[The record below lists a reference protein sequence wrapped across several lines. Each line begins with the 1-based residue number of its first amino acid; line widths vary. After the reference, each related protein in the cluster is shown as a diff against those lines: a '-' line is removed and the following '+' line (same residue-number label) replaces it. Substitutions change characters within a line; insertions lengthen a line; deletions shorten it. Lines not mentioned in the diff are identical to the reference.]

1 MANPLAIA
9 LALYGGYK
17 GYKAGKERG
26 GGLGGIIGGAL
37 GAAGGYYGG
46 QYVGQQMGLS
56 NIGAAEGSALTSAKI
71 ASGGT
76 QAGAAGLTGPA
87 QLGMTTRTAAAST
100 TPFLGSDPGTMAGL
114 VGNEAPAAG
123 TGNIFQRALSGFQGM
138 SPGKQAVTLGGLAG
152 LGAFASGAYQ
162 PEPYQRAQ
170 FTYNVAYPELYR
182 GRQFFVQDPTTG
194 QTVQQEQLDYIP
206 EENQKFVGQERFGP
220 YGMAL
225 KTMNTGGLVE
235 AAHFAEGGMPVKSTH
250 DENDINNYKRAN
262 GYVADHTD
270 SANKDEDTILAQLAD
285 GEFVTRTDGILGA
298 GILMG
303 ASPKDEKEMRKKGAE
318 FFYDQQKKMKRLYDL
333 FNGKKTVN

>member
-26 GGLGGIIGGAL
+26 GGLGGILGGAL

-46 QYVGQQMGLS
+46 QYLGEQMGLS
-56 NIGAAEGSALTSAKI
+56 NIGAAKGSALTSGKI
-71 ASGGT
+71 AAGGT

-87 QLGMTTRTAAAST
+87 ELGMTTRAA
-100 TPFLGSDPGTMAGL
+100 TP
-114 VGNEAPAAG
+114 AP
-123 TGNIFQRALSGFQGM
+123 NIFQRAIGGFKGM
-138 SPGKQAVTLGGLAG
+138 TTGQQAATLGGIAG
-152 LGAFASGAYQ
+152 LGAYASGAFK

-170 FTYNVAYPELYR
+170 FTYNVAYPDLYR
-182 GRQFFVQDPTTG
+182 NRQFFVQDPQTG
-194 QTVQQEQLDYIP
+194 QTVQQPQLDYIP
-206 EENQKFVGQERFGP
+206 EENVKYTGSERFGP
-220 YGMAL
+220 YGMEL

-235 AAHFAEGGMPVKSTH
+235 VAKFNEGGMPVKSTH

-270 SANKDEDTILAQLAD
+270 GANKDEDTILAQLAD

>member
-26 GGLGGIIGGAL
+26 GTLGGIVGGAL

-46 QYVGQQMGLS
+46 QYVGGKLGMS
-56 NIGAAEGSALTSAKI
+56 NVAGTQGFTNAMMAPFQGGQAVTSANVI
-71 ASGGT
+71 
-76 QAGAAGLTGPA
+76 AGAPKGQVIGVDKFGQEIISRGAGESAKQNLLQKG
-87 QLGMTTRTAAAST
+87 
-100 TPFLGSDPGTMAGL
+100 
-114 VGNEAPAAG
+114 
-123 TGNIFQRALSGFQGM
+123 ISGFQGM
-138 SPGKQAVTLGGLAG
+138 SPGKQAATIGGLAG
-152 LGAFASGAYQ
+152 LGAFASGAYE

-182 GRQFFVQDPTTG
+182 SRQFFVQDPVTG
-194 QTVQQEQLDYIP
+194 QTVQQPQLDYIP
-206 EENQKFVGQERFGP
+206 EENVKYTGSERFGP
-220 YGMAL
+220 YGMEL

-235 AAHFAEGGMPVKSTH
+235 IAKFSEGGMPVKTTH
-250 DENDINNYKRAN
+250 DENDPNNYKRAN

-270 SANKDEDTILAQLAD
+270 GANKDEDTILAQLAD

>member
-37 GAAGGYYGG
+37 GAAGGFYGG
-46 QYVGQQMGLS
+46 QYLGQQMALS
-56 NIGAAEGSALTSAKI
+56 NIGASQGSALNAGKV
-71 ASGGT
+71 AAGGT
-76 QAGAAGLTGPA
+76 QAGTASQAANIAGFG
-87 QLGMTTRTAAAST
+87 G
-100 TPFLGSDPGTMAGL
+100 DPGTAAGL
-114 VGNEAPAAG
+114 VGTEGATVPAGA
-123 TGNIFQRALSGFQGM
+123 GNIFQRALGGFKGM
-138 SPGKQAVTLGGLAG
+138 STGQQAATLGGLAG
-152 LGAFASGAYQ
+152 LGAYASGAFK

-182 GRQFFVQDPTTG
+182 SRKFFVQDPTTG
-194 QTVQQEQLDYIP
+194 EVVEQPQLDYIP
-206 EENQKFVGQERFGP
+206 EENEKFVGQERFGP

-235 AAHFAEGGMPVKSTH
+235 IAKFSEGGMPVKTTH
-250 DENDINNYKRAN
+250 DENDINNYKRTN

-270 SANKDEDTILAQLAD
+270 GANKDEDTILAQLAD

-303 ASPKDEKEMRKKGAE
+303 ASPNDEKAMRKKGAE

-333 FNGKKTVN
+333 FNSKKALN

>member
-46 QYVGQQMGLS
+46 QSLGSAFGMQNVAGTQNFTNAMMAPFKGQQ
-56 NIGAAEGSALTSAKI
+56 AVTSSRA
-71 ASGGT
+71 
-76 QAGAAGLTGPA
+76 LTGP
-87 QLGMTTRTAAAST
+87 QELGMTTR
-100 TPFLGSDPGTMAGL
+100 
-114 VGNEAPAAG
+114 APTETG
-123 TGNIFQRALSGFQGM
+123 GNILQRMSKGF
-138 SPGKQAVTLGGLAG
+138 GKMTTGQQAATLGGIAG
-152 LGAFASGAYQ
+152 LGAYASGAFK

-170 FTYNVAYPELYR
+170 FTYNVAYPDLYR
-182 GRQFFVQDPTTG
+182 NRQFFVQDPTTG
-194 QTVQQEQLDYIP
+194 QTVQQAQLDYIP
-206 EENQKFVGQERFGP
+206 EENVKYVGEERFGP

-235 AAHFAEGGMPVKSTH
+235 VAKFNEGGMPVKSTH
-250 DENDINNYKRAN
+250 DENDVNNYKRAN

-270 SANKDEDTILAQLAD
+270 GANKDEDTILAQLAD

-333 FNGKKTVN
+333 FNGKKTIN

>member
-17 GYKAGKERG
+17 GYKAGRERG
-26 GGLGGIIGGAL
+26 GGLGGILGGAL

-46 QYVGQQMGLS
+46 QYLGEQMGLS
-56 NIGAAEGSALTSAKI
+56 NIGAAKTAKAGTAATSAAAMSPATQAANI
-71 ASGGT
+71 ASFGG
-76 QAGAAGLTGPA
+76 
-87 QLGMTTRTAAAST
+87 
-100 TPFLGSDPGTMAGL
+100 DPGTAAGL
-114 VGNEAPAAG
+114 VGTEGAAG
-123 TGNIFQRALSGFQGM
+123 GNIFQRALSGFQGM
-138 SPGKQAVTLGGLAG
+138 STGKQAATLGGIAG
-152 LGAFASGAYQ
+152 LGAYASGAFK

-170 FTYNVAYPELYR
+170 FTYNVAYPDLYR
-182 GRQFFVQDPTTG
+182 NRQFFVQDPQTG
-194 QTVQQEQLDYIP
+194 QTVEQPKLDYIP
-206 EENQKFVGQERFGP
+206 EENVKYVGEERFGP

-235 AAHFAEGGMPVKSTH
+235 VAKFSEGGMPVKTTH
-250 DENDINNYKRAN
+250 DENDPNNYKRAN

-270 SANKDEDTILAQLAD
+270 GANKDEDTILAQLAD

-333 FNGKKTVN
+333 FNGKKTIN

>member
-26 GGLGGIIGGAL
+26 GGIKSVLGAVL

-46 QYVGQQMGLS
+46 QYLGGKLGMSNVAGTQNFTNAMMAPFKGGQ
-56 NIGAAEGSALTSAKI
+56 AATSANATKAANI
-71 ASGGT
+71 ASFGG
-76 QAGAAGLTGPA
+76 
-87 QLGMTTRTAAAST
+87 
-100 TPFLGSDPGTMAGL
+100 DPGTAAGL
-114 VGNEAPAAG
+114 VGNEGAAAAQ
-123 TGNIFQRALSGFQGM
+123 GNFLQRGIGAFKGM
-138 SPGKQAVTLGGLAG
+138 STGKQAATLGSLAG
-152 LGAFASGAYQ
+152 LGAYASGAFK

-182 GRQFFVQDPTTG
+182 NRQFFVQDPTTG
-194 QTVQQEQLDYIP
+194 ETVQQEQLDYIP
-206 EENQKFVGQERFGP
+206 EENEKFVGQERFGP

-235 AAHFAEGGMPVKSTH
+235 VAKFSEGGMPVKTTH
-250 DENDINNYKRAN
+250 DENDINNYKRTN

-270 SANKDEDTILAQLAD
+270 GADKDEDTILAQLAD

-303 ASPKDEKEMRKKGAE
+303 ADPKDEKSMRKKGAE

-333 FNGKKTVN
+333 FDSQKKAN

>member
-46 QYVGQQMGLS
+46 QYIGGKFGMQPVPGTEGFTKTMMAPFTQQ
-56 NIGAAEGSALTSAKI
+56 AAPTAA
-71 ASGGT
+71 AS
-76 QAGAAGLTGPA
+76 AAGVPVTGPRE
-87 QLGMTTRTAAAST
+87 LGMTTRTPTAT
-100 TPFLGSDPGTMAGL
+100 G
-114 VGNEAPAAG
+114 
-123 TGNIFQRALSGFQGM
+123 GNIFQRAISGFKGM
-138 SPGKQAVTLGGLAG
+138 TTGQQAATLGGLAG
-152 LGAFASGAYQ
+152 LGAYASGAFK

-170 FTYNVAYPELYR
+170 FTYNVAYPDLYR
-182 GRQFFVQDPTTG
+182 NRQFFVQDPTTG
-194 QTVQQEQLDYIP
+194 QTVQQAQLDYIP
-206 EENQKFVGQERFGP
+206 EENVKYVGEERFGP

-235 AAHFAEGGMPVKSTH
+235 IAKFSEGGMPVKTTH
-250 DENDINNYKRAN
+250 DENDPNNYKRAN

-270 SANKDEDTILAQLAD
+270 GANKDEDTILAQLAD

>member
-26 GGLGGIIGGAL
+26 GTLGGILGGAL

-46 QYVGQQMGLS
+46 QYVGGKLGMPNVPGTQQFTSTMMAPFQGQQAVTS
-56 NIGAAEGSALTSAKI
+56 ANVAAGAAPS
-71 ASGGT
+71 
-76 QAGAAGLTGPA
+76 GAAGLTGPA
-87 QLGMTTRTAAAST
+87 ELGMTTRVPTET
-100 TPFLGSDPGTMAGL
+100 G
-114 VGNEAPAAG
+114 
-123 TGNIFQRALSGFQGM
+123 GNILQRMAKGF
-138 SPGKQAVTLGGLAG
+138 GKMTTGQQAATLGGLAG
-152 LGAFASGAYQ
+152 LGAYASGAFK
-162 PEPYQRAQ
+162 PEPYQRMQ
-170 FTYNVAYPELYR
+170 FTYNMAYPELYR
-182 GRQFFVQDPTTG
+182 SRQFFVQDPTTG
-194 QTVQQEQLDYIP
+194 QTVQQPQLDYIP
-206 EENQKFVGQERFGP
+206 EENEKFVGQERFGP

-235 AAHFAEGGMPVKSTH
+235 VAKFNEGGMPVKSTH
-250 DENDINNYKRAN
+250 DENDVNNYKRAN

-270 SANKDEDTILAQLAD
+270 GANKDEDTILAQLAD

-303 ASPKDEKEMRKKGAE
+303 ASPDNEKDMRKKGAE

>member
-26 GGLGGIIGGAL
+26 GTTGGILGGIL

-46 QYVGQQMGLS
+46 QSLGSAFGMQSVPGTQGFTNAMMSPFKGQTAIKAAESAGYGGGGYSAADLARANVITSGQQ
-56 NIGAAEGSALTSAKI
+56 
-71 ASGGT
+71 ASPGILGT
-76 QAGAAGLTGPA
+76 FK
-87 QLGMTTRTAAAST
+87 GMTTGQQAA
-100 TPFLGSDPGTMAGL
+100 
-114 VGNEAPAAG
+114 
-123 TGNIFQRALSGFQGM
+123 
-138 SPGKQAVTLGGLAG
+138 TLGTLAG
-152 LGAFASGAYQ
+152 LGAYASGAFK
-162 PEPYQRAQ
+162 PEPYKRTQ

-194 QTVQQEQLDYIP
+194 QTVQQPQLDYIP
-206 EENQKFVGQERFGP
+206 EENVKYVGQDRFGP
-220 YGMAL
+220 YGMAT

-235 AAHFAEGGMPVKSTH
+235 VAKFNEGGMPVKSTH

-262 GYVADHTD
+262 GYVADHTNG
-270 SANKDEDTILAQLAD
+270 ANKDEDTILAQLAD

-333 FNGKKTVN
+333 FNKAEKTVN

>member
-26 GGLGGIIGGAL
+26 GTLGGIVGGAL

-46 QYVGQQMGLS
+46 QYVGGKLGMSNVAGTQGFTNTMMAPFQGQQAVTAA
-56 NIGAAEGSALTSAKI
+56 NVAAGAP
-71 ASGGT
+71 
-76 QAGAAGLTGPA
+76 QAGAAT
-87 QLGMTTRTAAAST
+87 QAANIAS
-100 TPFLGSDPGTMAGL
+100 FGGDPGTAAGL
-114 VGNEAPAAG
+114 VGTEGAAG
-123 TGNIFQRALSGFQGM
+123 GNIFQRAIGGFKGM
-138 SPGKQAVTLGGLAG
+138 STGQQAATLGGLAG
-152 LGAFASGAYQ
+152 LGAFASGAFE

-194 QTVQQEQLDYIP
+194 QTVQQKQLDYIP
-206 EENQKFVGQERFGP
+206 EENEKFVGQERFGP

-235 AAHFAEGGMPVKSTH
+235 IAKFNEGGMPVKSTH
-250 DENDINNYKRAN
+250 DENDINNYKRTN

-270 SANKDEDTILAQLAD
+270 GANKDEDTILAQLAD

-303 ASPKDEKEMRKKGAE
+303 ASPDNEKDMRKKGAE

>member
-26 GGLGGIIGGAL
+26 GTLGGIIGGTI

-46 QYVGQQMGLS
+46 QYIGGQLGMS
-56 NIGAAEGSALTSAKI
+56 NIGAASTSKAGTAATSA
-71 ASGGT
+71 
-76 QAGAAGLTGPA
+76 QAMSP
-87 QLGMTTRTAAAST
+87 AAAKSAMT
-100 TPFLGSDPGTMAGL
+100 SNAAYTG
-114 VGNEAPAAG
+114 APAATG
-123 TGNIFQRALSGFQGM
+123 GNIFQRAISGFQGM
-138 SPGKQAVTLGGLAG
+138 SPGKQAATIGGLAG
-152 LGAFASGAYQ
+152 LGAFASGAYEPQ
-162 PEPYQRAQ
+162 PYQRAQ

-182 GRQFFVQDPTTG
+182 NRQFFVQDPVTG
-194 QTVQQEQLDYIP
+194 KTVQQAQLDYIP
-206 EENQKFVGQERFGP
+206 EENVKYTGSERFGP
-220 YGMAL
+220 YGMEL

-235 AAHFAEGGMPVKSTH
+235 IAKFNEGGMPVKSTH

-270 SANKDEDTILAQLAD
+270 GANKDEDTILAQLAD

>member
-26 GGLGGIIGGAL
+26 GTLGGIVGGAL
-37 GAAGGYYGG
+37 GAAGGFYGG
-46 QYVGQQMGLS
+46 QYL
-56 NIGAAEGSALTSAKI
+56 
-71 ASGGT
+71 GGK
-76 QAGAAGLTGPA
+76 
-87 QLGMTTRTAAAST
+87 LGMTSVPGTESFTGSMMAPFKGQQAVAST
-100 TPFLGSDPGTMAGL
+100 ANLAGSTPIDSISSVGGVKMYPVGTSALPAGDTGL
-114 VGNEAPAAG
+114 VS
-123 TGNIFQRALSGFQGM
+123 TGGGLMDRFRGM
-138 SPGKQAVTLGGLAG
+138 STGQQAATLGGLAG
-152 LGAFASGAYQ
+152 LGAYASGAFE

-182 GRQFFVQDPTTG
+182 NRQFFVQDPTTG
-194 QTVQQEQLDYIP
+194 QTVQQPQLDYIP
-206 EENQKFVGQERFGP
+206 EENEKFVGQERFGP

-235 AAHFAEGGMPVKSTH
+235 IAKFSEGGMPVKTTH
-250 DENDINNYKRAN
+250 DENDINNYKRTN

-270 SANKDEDTILAQLAD
+270 GANKDEDTILAQLAD

-303 ASPKDEKEMRKKGAE
+303 ASPNDEKAMRKKGAE

-333 FNGKKTVN
+333 FNSRKAVN

>member
-46 QYVGQQMGLS
+46 QYAGEQLGMQ
-56 NIGAAEGSALTSAKI
+56 NIGAATSVKAGTAATSAAAMSPATQAANI
-71 ASGGT
+71 ASFGG
-76 QAGAAGLTGPA
+76 
-87 QLGMTTRTAAAST
+87 
-100 TPFLGSDPGTMAGL
+100 DPGTAAGL
-114 VGNEAPAAG
+114 VGTEGAAG
-123 TGNIFQRALSGFQGM
+123 GNIFQRALSGFQGM

-152 LGAFASGAYQ
+152 LGAFASGAYK

-170 FTYNVAYPELYR
+170 FTYNVAYPDLYR
-182 GRQFFVQDPTTG
+182 NRQFYVQDPVTG
-194 QTVQQEQLDYIP
+194 QTVQQAQLDYIP
-206 EENQKFVGQERFGP
+206 EENVKYTGSERFGP
-220 YGMAL
+220 YGLEL

-235 AAHFAEGGMPVKSTH
+235 IAKFSEGGMPVKSTH

-270 SANKDEDTILAQLAD
+270 GANKDEDTILAQLAD

-303 ASPKDEKEMRKKGAE
+303 ASPDNEKDMSKKGAE

>member
-26 GGLGGIIGGAL
+26 GTAGGILGGIL

-46 QYVGQQMGLS
+46 QY
-56 NIGAAEGSALTSAKI
+56 IGGK
-71 ASGGT
+71 
-76 QAGAAGLTGPA
+76 
-87 QLGMTTRTAAAST
+87 LGMQNVAGTETFTANMMQPFQGSSAIQKVLPPTDEFGRTAAQIGETLPS
-100 TPFLGSDPGTMAGL
+100 
-114 VGNEAPAAG
+114 AG
-123 TGNIFQRALSGFQGM
+123 TNLGTAKTASMSPNILQRAGGAFKNM
-138 SPGKQAVTLGGLAG
+138 STGQQALTLGTLAG
-152 LGAFASGAYQ
+152 LGAYASGAFK
-162 PEPYQRAQ
+162 PEPYKRTQ

-182 GRQFFVQDPTTG
+182 NRQFFVQDPQSG
-194 QTVQQEQLDYIP
+194 QVVEQAKLDYIP
-206 EENQKFVGQERFGP
+206 EENVKYVGQDRFGP
-220 YGMAL
+220 YGMAT

-235 AAHFAEGGMPVKSTH
+235 IAKFNEGGMPVKSTH

-270 SANKDEDTILAQLAD
+270 GANKDEDTILAQLAD

-333 FNGKKTVN
+333 FNKAEKTVN

>member
-46 QYVGQQMGLS
+46 QYAGQRLGIPDVG
-56 NIGAAEGSALTSAKI
+56 AVTSAKAMSPATQAANI
-71 ASGGT
+71 ASL
-76 QAGAAGLTGPA
+76 GA
-87 QLGMTTRTAAAST
+87 
-100 TPFLGSDPGTMAGL
+100 DPGTAAGL
-114 VGNEAPAAG
+114 VGTEGAKQNML
-123 TGNIFQRALSGFQGM
+123 QRALSGFRGM
-138 SPGKQAVTLGGLAG
+138 STGQQAATLGGIAG
-152 LGAFASGAYQ
+152 LGAYASGAYK

-182 GRQFFVQDPTTG
+182 SRQFFVQDPTTG
-194 QTVQQEQLDYIP
+194 QTVEQPKLDYIP

-235 AAHFAEGGMPVKSTH
+235 VAKFSEGGMPVKTTH
-250 DENDINNYKRAN
+250 DENDPNNYKRTN

-270 SANKDEDTILAQLAD
+270 GANKDEDTILAQLAD

-303 ASPKDEKEMRKKGAE
+303 ASPNDEKAMRKKGAE

-333 FNGKKTVN
+333 FNSKKTVN